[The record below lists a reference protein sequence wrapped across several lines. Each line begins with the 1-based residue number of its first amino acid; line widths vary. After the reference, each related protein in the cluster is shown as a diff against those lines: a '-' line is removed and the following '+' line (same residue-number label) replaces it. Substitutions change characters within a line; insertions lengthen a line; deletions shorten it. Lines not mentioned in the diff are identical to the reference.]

1 MKKLFNF
8 FLVFLFIINLYSS
21 KVLALEK
28 ESSLNKSQL
37 IIANKY
43 ADRYCSAKKDNFF
56 EGLDKEKTLKYSYY
70 KYIGLQNKEIYSRN
84 LFETIIHKIREKC
97 PLTNEEEREIN
108 DFFLEK
114 SISVKNLYDK

>member
-56 EGLDKEKTLKYSYY
+56 EGLDNEKTLKYSYY

-84 LFETIIHKIREKC
+84 LIENIIHKIREKC